1 MGGKK
6 TLILTEKPSVARD
19 FAKALRVPS
28 RKGWMEND
36 EYIVAW
42 AVGHLV
48 ELLEPGEYDSKWKRW
63 SLASL
68 PIIPEEFRYKPI
80 EKTKKQLKLIN
91 GFFSS
96 GRVGKIVIATDAG
109 REGEVIARTI
119 LLSSGVKAEKLEGRE
134 DVLRFWTSQ
143 ALTPS
148 VVKAGM
154 NSLKPAGDY
163 DRLWRAGQARQI
175 ADWLV
180 GMNATRSATKRM
192 DDLFSIGRVQTAVL
206 ALLVDRRR
214 ERENF
219 KPEPYWLLKAFFENP
234 KGQWWG
240 SWFDKDQTRF
250 LKEEDAKA
258 VQEKIE
264 NRRGLV
270 VSAKKQKKKQPPPL
284 LYSLTDLQRDA
295 NIRFGFTAKKTLGIA
310 QGLYE
315 NKKCLSYPRTEAQVL
330 GSKNVELV
338 KKIVAALSQSYPP
351 VFQNI
356 VDERID
362 AKYKRVFNDARLTD
376 HHAIIPLA
384 PLPARATDDEK
395 KVYDLVLKRFAAA
408 FHADCEYEQ
417 TNIVTEVEGETFG
430 TQGKRILKPG
440 WRAVYGAEEEK
451 RKGSE
456 EEEAEPENLPPLEK
470 GDPATVAETKIDRKQ
485 TTPPPQYSDALLLKD
500 MTNPGRYVDENELKK
515 IYMGDIGL
523 GTQSTRAQIIETL
536 LDRKYVIRDKR
547 YIMALD
553 KGCLLIDTLRR
564 FERAKILT
572 SAEQTARWE
581 MQLNRIAL
589 GEGSGQGFLE
599 SIQNFVRE
607 IVEEF
612 KAGRIDVPKIPSQRP
627 GDGGTRY
634 RKAPKYRKAEDA
646 VPAAAKTSKASTTS
660 TTSKATTA
668 PAKIETFGKCPRCG
682 GDIIEGERGFGCSNW
697 RKKDGACRFVIW
709 KTIAGKK
716 IPKTA
721 VRKILAKGVSD
732 TIKGFKSKS
741 GKTFSARL
749 KLNDDQSGE
758 FAVVFDF

>member
-1 MGGKK
+1 MSTGRKK

-19 FAKALRVPS
+19 FAKALGVPS

-42 AVGHLV
+42 AIGHLV
-48 ELLEPGEYDSKWKRW
+48 ELLEPGEYDAKWKRW

-80 EKTKKQLKLIN
+80 EKTKKQLRLIN

-119 LLSSGVKAEKLEGRE
+119 LLSSGVPAENLEGRK

-154 NSLKPAGDY
+154 QSLKPAGEY

-219 KPEPYWLLKAFFENP
+219 KPEPYWLLKALFENP

-250 LKEEDAKA
+250 LKEEDAKT

-264 NRRGLV
+264 NRQGRV

-338 KKIVAALSQSYPP
+338 KKIVAALSQSYP
-351 VFQNI
+351 
-356 VDERID
+356 
-362 AKYKRVFNDARLTD
+362 ARFPKHRGRENRRKNTS
-376 HHAIIPLA
+376 ACSTTPGSPTTTPIIPLA
-384 PLPARATDDEK
+384 PLPATGDRRRK
-395 KVYDLVLKRFAAA
+395 KSL
-408 FHADCEYEQ
+408 
-417 TNIVTEVEGETFG
+417 
-430 TQGKRILKPG
+430 
-440 WRAVYGAEEEK
+440 
-451 RKGSE
+451 
-456 EEEAEPENLPPLEK
+456 
-470 GDPATVAETKIDRKQ
+470 
-485 TTPPPQYSDALLLKD
+485 
-500 MTNPGRYVDENELKK
+500 
-515 IYMGDIGL
+515 
-523 GTQSTRAQIIETL
+523 
-536 LDRKYVIRDKR
+536 
-547 YIMALD
+547 
-553 KGCLLIDTLRR
+553 
-564 FERAKILT
+564 
-572 SAEQTARWE
+572 
-581 MQLNRIAL
+581 
-589 GEGSGQGFLE
+589 
-599 SIQNFVRE
+599 
-607 IVEEF
+607 
-612 KAGRIDVPKIPSQRP
+612 RP
-627 GDGGTRY
+627 GVETVCGRLSRRLRIRANQY
-634 RKAPKYRKAEDA
+634 RHR
-646 VPAAAKTSKASTTS
+646 S
-660 TTSKATTA
+660 
-668 PAKIETFGKCPRCG
+668 RG
-682 GDIIEGERGFGCSNW
+682 GD
-697 RKKDGACRFVIW
+697 
-709 KTIAGKK
+709 
-716 IPKTA
+716 
-721 VRKILAKGVSD
+721 VSAPRA
-732 TIKGFKSKS
+732 SES
-741 GKTFSARL
+741 
-749 KLNDDQSGE
+749 
-758 FAVVFDF
+758 

>member
-1 MGGKK
+1 MSKGGKK

-19 FAKALRVPS
+19 FAKALGVPS
-28 RKGWMEND
+28 KKGWMEND

-80 EKTKKQLKLIN
+80 EKTKRQLKIIN
-91 GFFSS
+91 GFFSQ

-119 LLSSGVKAEKLEGRE
+119 LMSSGVPAEKLEGRE

-154 NSLKPAGDY
+154 NSLKPAGEY

-214 ERENF
+214 EREKF
-219 KPEPYWLLKAFFENP
+219 KPEPYWLLKALFENP

-240 SWFDKDQTRF
+240 SWFDKDQARF

-258 VQEKIE
+258 VQKKIE
-264 NRRGLV
+264 NREGRV
-270 VSAKKQKKKQPPPL
+270 VSAKKEKKKQPPPL

-310 QGLYE
+310 QALYE

-330 GSKNVELV
+330 GSKNAGLV
-338 KKIVAALSQSYPP
+338 KKIVSTLSKSYPP
-351 VFQNI
+351 IFQNI
-356 VDERID
+356 VEERID

-384 PLPARATDDEK
+384 PVPSRATDDEK

-417 TNIVTEVEGETFG
+417 TTIVTEVEQETFN

-440 WRAVYGAEEEK
+440 WRVVYAQEEEK
-451 RKGSE
+451 KKTSE
-456 EEEAEPENLPPLEK
+456 QEAEPENLPPLEK
-470 GDPATVAETKIDRKQ
+470 GDPASVAETKIESKQ
-485 TTPPPQYSDALLLKD
+485 TVPPPQYSDALLLKD
-500 MTNPGRYVDENELKK
+500 MTNPGRYVDENELKR

-536 LDRKYVIRDKR
+536 LDRNYVRRDKR
-547 YIMALD
+547 YLVALD

-564 FERAKILT
+564 FERARILT
-572 SAEQTARWE
+572 STEQTARWE
-581 MQLNRIAL
+581 MQLNRIAR
-589 GEGSGQGFLE
+589 GEGSGHGFIE
-599 SIQNFVRE
+599 SIQTFVRE

-612 KAGRIDVPKIPSQRP
+612 KAGEIDVPKTPSQRP
-627 GDGGTRY
+627 SDRRTQY
-634 RKAPKYRKAEDA
+634 RKTSKYQKAENA
-646 VPAAAKTSKASTTS
+646 VPAAAKTSKPPTDS
-660 TTSKATTA
+660 
-668 PAKIETFGKCPRCG
+668 AKVETFGKCPRCG

-732 TIKGFKSKS
+732 NIKGFKSKS

-749 KLNDDQSGE
+749 KLNDDQQAQY
-758 FAVVFDF
+758 AVVFDF